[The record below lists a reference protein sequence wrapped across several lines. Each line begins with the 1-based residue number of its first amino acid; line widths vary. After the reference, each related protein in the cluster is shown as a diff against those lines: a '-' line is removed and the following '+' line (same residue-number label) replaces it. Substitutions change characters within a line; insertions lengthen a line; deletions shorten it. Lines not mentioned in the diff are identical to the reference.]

1 MLENLKNGET
11 QILECNK
18 KPKMIRRREN
28 KIVDNHGEILIY
40 QTEGG
45 LTKIDVN
52 MQDETYYISIGFKI
66 SMAPLLWCQLC

>member
-1 MLENLKNGET
+1 M
-11 QILECNK
+11 ECNK

-52 MQDETYYISIGFKI
+52 MQDETYYK
-66 SMAPLLWCQLC
+66 

>member
-1 MLENLKNGET
+1 MIIESPQTTIQRSVLENLKNGET

-52 MQDETYYISIGFKI
+52 MQDETYYK
-66 SMAPLLWCQLC
+66 